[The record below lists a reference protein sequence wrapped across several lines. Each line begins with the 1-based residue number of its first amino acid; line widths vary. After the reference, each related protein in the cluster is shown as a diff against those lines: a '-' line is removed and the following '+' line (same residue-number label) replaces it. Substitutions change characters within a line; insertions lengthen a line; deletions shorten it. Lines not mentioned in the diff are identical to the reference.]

1 MVEDMDMKPGLLD
14 KALVLTLIGL
24 MLAVA
29 MTFMYYLGAYRTVD
43 KVEASF
49 EDFGEV
55 TVEFNGFVYPECF
68 DALFGGKQ

>member
-1 MVEDMDMKPGLLD
+1 MVNEMDDRPGFID
-14 KALVLTLIGL
+14 RALVMALIVL
-24 MLAVA
+24 MLATA

-49 EDFGEV
+49 RDFGEV